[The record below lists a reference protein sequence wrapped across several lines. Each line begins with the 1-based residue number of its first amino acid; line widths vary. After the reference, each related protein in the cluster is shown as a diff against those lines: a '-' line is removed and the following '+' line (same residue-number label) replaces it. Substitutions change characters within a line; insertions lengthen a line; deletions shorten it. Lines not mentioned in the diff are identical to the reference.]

1 MKSKT
6 TSMKLAVIFL
16 VAIAATVH
24 LIAQDVAVSCGY
36 VSFGVSLRALSGSSC
51 GASEEVF
58 VFRPLRCLKRKAKTR
73 RRMFE
78 WQG

>member
-6 TSMKLAVIFL
+6 TSLKLAVIFL

-36 VSFGVSLRALSGSSC
+36 VSFGVSFRALLGASSDT
-51 GASEEVF
+51 SEEVF
-58 VFRPLRCLKRKAKTR
+58 VFRPLRCLTEESENKK
-73 RRMFE
+73 E
-78 WQG
+78 NV